1 MILRSAALL
10 STAVFVL
17 AGASTA
23 AARPSAVKHTTVKVT
38 AKDFS
43 FTLSTKKVK
52 HGKVTFAIK
61 NAGKTTHDFEI
72 DGHKSKAI
80 GPGKTTSLTVMLK
93 AGHYTYKCTID
104 SHAALGMKGKVDVT

>member
-1 MILRSAALL
+1 MKLRRKYRIAFIALNG
-10 STAVFVL
+10 SGHEKSFAV
-17 AGASTA
+17 
-23 AARPSAVKHTTVKVT
+23 
-38 AKDFS
+38 
-43 FTLSTKKVK
+43 LSTKKVK

-72 DGHKSKAI
+72 DGHKSKTI

-104 SHAALGMKGKVDVT
+104 SHAALGMKGTLDVT